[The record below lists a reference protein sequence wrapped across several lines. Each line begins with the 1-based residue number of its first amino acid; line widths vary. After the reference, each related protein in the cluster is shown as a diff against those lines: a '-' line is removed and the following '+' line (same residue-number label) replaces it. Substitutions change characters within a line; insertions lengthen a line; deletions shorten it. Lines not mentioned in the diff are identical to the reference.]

1 MDQELAVAHERAC
14 DNCTTELSGKF
25 CHKCGQKE
33 LHHHAWSLSHFLH
46 DAWHEIAHLDSKIFR
61 TLKLLVFR
69 PGEMT
74 RMYLD
79 GHRQPF
85 VNPIRLYLAL
95 TALFFFFGGQT
106 DFNVEGFQR
115 SGDAG
120 GLTEF
125 VKAVAKKK
133 GVPYEVEL
141 KEFNQGFH
149 KKFSIFIALGVLM
162 YGLTVHWAYRKREFW
177 YSRSLIFAVHFFS
190 LFFLWL
196 LVWRL
201 ALHYLGN
208 AGIRIPMPLFFV
220 LSLLLLAISL
230 RHVWPEKPS
239 RFVPKVLFLWFSSI
253 VIYSASVG
261 MAIGL
266 QIALYGRMAQLAYRK

>member
-1 MDQELAVAHERAC
+1 MDHEVALEKTRAC
-14 DNCTTELSGKF
+14 SNCTTELSGKF

-33 LHHHAWSLSHFLH
+33 LHHDAWSLSHFLH

-61 TLKLLVFR
+61 TLKLLVLR

-85 VNPIRLYLAL
+85 VNPVRLYLAL

-106 DFNVEGFQR
+106 DFSVEGFQR
-115 SGDAG
+115 SGNAG
-120 GLTEF
+120 GLTQF
-125 VKAVAKKK
+125 VEAVAKKK

-149 KKFSIFIALGVLM
+149 KKFSIFIAMGVLM
-162 YGLTVHWAYRKREFW
+162 YGLTVHWAYRKREIW
-177 YSRSLIFAVHFFS
+177 YSRSLIFAVHFFC

-201 ALHYLGN
+201 GLHYLAN
-208 AGIRIPMPLFFV
+208 AGIRVPMQLFFV

-230 RHVWPEKPS
+230 RHVWPESPG

-253 VIYSASVG
+253 VVYTVAVG
-261 MAIGL
+261 LAIGL